1 MAAFGFL
8 LAPSDFLLAFAPC
21 RAEMAAGLHLAEVH
35 MLMEAHEPVL

>member
-8 LAPSDFLLAFAPC
+8 LVPSDFLLAFAPC

-35 MLMEAHEPVL
+35 MHVGAHKPVL